1 MARVSNGMITAVNIL
16 TVVIA
21 LSAVGFSLWF
31 HVKQESP
38 CQKVLKTPI
47 LVVGAALL
55 VVSLAGLVG
64 SCCRVS
70 FFMWFYLFV
79 LFLLIVGLIVFTVFT
94 IIVTNKGIG
103 QALSRKGIGN
113 HRLGDYS
120 RWLQKYVINAENW
133 NEIKSCLV
141 DVKLCQRIAGGKA
154 KDFYAHLLPPVL
166 VHAFSLVCTHALTFF
181 MIVSCRKLKGYHVY
195 VPLMV
200 DDLLLMTFRTKESGC
215 CKPPNYCGFEFQN
228 ATYWIMPTTGPATPD
243 RIARHGAT
251 PRQSCASIARRAR
264 RPSWTT

>member
-1 MARVSNGMITAVNIL
+1 MARVSNGMITAINIL
-16 TVVIA
+16 TVVVA
-21 LSAVGFSLWF
+21 LSAVGFSIWF

-47 LVVGAALL
+47 LAVGIALL

-70 FFMWFYLFV
+70 CFMWFYLFV

-94 IIVTNKGIG
+94 IVVTNKGIG

-133 NEIKSCLV
+133 NQIKSCSV
-141 DVKLCQRIAGGKA
+141 DVKLCQRIPGGKP
-154 KDFYAHLLPPVL
+154 KDFYTHLLPPIL
-166 VHAFSLVCTHALTFF
+166 
-181 MIVSCRKLKGYHVY
+181 
-195 VPLMV
+195 
-200 DDLLLMTFRTKESGC
+200 SGC
-215 CKPPNYCGFEFQN
+215 CKPPNYCGFQFQN
-228 ATYWIMPTTGPATPD
+228 ATFWIMPTTGPAAPD
-243 RIARHGAT
+243 PDCKAWSNIQTELCFNCEACKAAILDDIKREWRVLALTNLGILVLVIIIYTVGC
-251 PRQSCASIARRAR
+251 CALRNNRCDKR
-264 RPSWTT
+264 KHKGYF

>member
-166 VHAFSLVCTHALTFF
+166 
-181 MIVSCRKLKGYHVY
+181 
-195 VPLMV
+195 
-200 DDLLLMTFRTKESGC
+200 SGC

-243 RIARHGAT
+243 PDCKAWSNTQTELCFNCEACKAAILDDIKREWRMLALINLAILVFVIIVYTVGC
-251 PRQSCASIARRAR
+251 CALRNNRFDKR
-264 RPSWTT
+264 KQKGYF